1 MNTDDK
7 GVQKLKK
14 LGGESVEEHRR
25 LFHTYVFSFLP
36 LAFYF
41 LLVISFLCDLL

>member
-1 MNTDDK
+1 MI
-7 GVQKLKK
+7 
-14 LGGESVEEHRR
+14 GESLVVCTRVRGVGEHRR